1 MYLWTSPSS
10 PQTWGAAFVFL
21 PKYGNGI
28 TVATVVVSVVEF
40 SLGMSKPPRDFSFG
54 GFFFEVG
61 GGRFVHF
68 RLMALAYH
76 IGGSLMSSMWGVFTL
91 LG

>member
-10 PQTWGAAFVFL
+10 SQTWGAAFVFL

-28 TVATVVVSVVEF
+28 TVDIVVEF
-40 SLGMSKPPRDFSFG
+40 SLGMSKPPPDFSFG

-68 RLMALAYH
+68 RLTALAYH
-76 IGGSLMSSMWGVFTL
+76 IDAPL
-91 LG
+91 LF